1 MSRERG
7 FTLIELMIVVAIIG
21 ILAAVAVAAYQ
32 EYTVKAKMTEALAAL
47 TPAKHTI
54 AEFRMAS
61 QRWPTAGESGVSGDV
76 DSKYVQSVI
85 WNEAERA
92 MIVKIK
98 FLGGLATAGSQFR
111 MEATVTGNAAAVDW
125 DCQPDTVLPRYLPA
139 ECRDVRFP

>member
-32 EYTVKAKMTEALAAL
+32 EYTVKAKMTEALVAL

-61 QRWPTAGESGVSGDV
+61 QRWPTAAESGVAGDV
-76 DSKYVQSVI
+76 DSKYVQSVV

-92 MIVKIK
+92 MIVTIK
-98 FLGGLATAGSQFR
+98 FLGGFATAGSQFR
-111 MEATVTGNAAAVDW
+111 MEATVTGSAAAVDW

-139 ECRDVRFP
+139 ECREVRFP